1 MHAMPVCVLYKIF
14 RALSFKL
21 FYNVR
26 HREFTPLHF
35 SIECTTWVSTKMH
48 HPGAPLRKDFLPRGG
63 ERVGRQMLWTSVQ
76 RVCLCFREPPRPQS
90 SPSPDS
96 HLQRLSRHQINIW
109 PIQFNANNPSL
120 NLCHGGRLTLWN
132 TQPSPCPFLS
142 WVITQMN
149 TLHPKILVSASGK
162 LNLRHYYQR

>member
-48 HPGAPLRKDFLPRGG
+48 HPGAPLRKDFLADCG
-63 ERVGRQMLWTSVQ
+63 ECGQQTIFKNQKVKIGKDVEKRDLLYTVGR
-76 RVCLCFREPPRPQS
+76 
-90 SPSPDS
+90 
-96 HLQRLSRHQINIW
+96 N
-109 PIQFNANNPSL
+109 
-120 NLCHGGRLTLWN
+120 
-132 TQPSPCPFLS
+132 
-142 WVITQMN
+142 MN
-149 TLHPKILVSASGK
+149 W
-162 LNLRHYYQR
+162 